1 MVKKRTIK
9 KRIIST
15 SINDKSTEMTLGLET
30 TGEPDRRENPNTKSR
45 KANNNVAVML
55 FLNTDK
61 NEKYG
66 LMSTLGKLSF
76 ERNLLIYIISY

>member
-1 MVKKRTIK
+1 MVKKRTKK

-30 TGEPDRRENPNTKSR
+30 TGEPARSENPNTKSR
-45 KANNNVAVML
+45 KADNNVAVML

-66 LMSTLGKLSF
+66 FMSTLGKLSF